1 MSTKV
6 ATLVVSLLALAE
18 GQSNDRD
25 VLREA
30 NTDEVLNVISP
41 ELIDRVAHRLY
52 ADDEANLSAYERLM
66 ANDKRKKMEYLN
78 NIRPDLI
85 PTPEERALHHE
96 TQSEGHLSDG
106 HHEPIRHSDDHHT
119 IDDIPTSDPTKESIR
134 DQVMR
139 ESARRQN
146 NLMEAKREREEAA
159 KAEKE

>member
-96 TQSEGHLSDG
+96 THSEG
-106 HHEPIRHSDDHHT
+106 HHEPVRHSDDHHT

>member
-18 GQSNDRD
+18 GQSNDRN

-41 ELIDRVAHRLY
+41 ELIDRVAYRLY

-66 ANDKRKKMEYLN
+66 ASDKRKKMEYLN

-96 TQSEGHLSDG
+96 TPVEG
-106 HHEPIRHSDDHHT
+106 HHEPIRHKDDLQYVQGHHQMSNQMP
-119 IDDIPTSDPTKESIR
+119 DQDKLE
-134 DQVMR
+134 QVMR
-139 ESARRQN
+139 KTDETH
-146 NLMEAKREREEAA
+146 AKLT
-159 KAEKE
+159 